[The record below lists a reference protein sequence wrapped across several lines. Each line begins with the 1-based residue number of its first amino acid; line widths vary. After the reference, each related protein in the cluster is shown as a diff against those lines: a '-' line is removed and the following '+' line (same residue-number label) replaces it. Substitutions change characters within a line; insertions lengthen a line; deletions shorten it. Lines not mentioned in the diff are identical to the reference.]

1 MDQFL
6 EFTANHT
13 LMVVA
18 LFVSFFVLVF
28 SELRRKANEVS
39 AVDAASAVQL
49 INSDAAVVD
58 LRSADAFSRGHIVNA
73 RNVPFDEFEGRM
85 ETLSKYK
92 TKPLVVVCDAG
103 ITSNRAV
110 DMLAKAGFESAYSL
124 KGGMT
129 GWQRDGLPIVGAKK
143 TGKKK

>member
-1 MDQFL
+1 M
-6 EFTANHT
+6 EFAANHT

-18 LFVSFFVLVF
+18 LFTSFFVLVF

-39 AVDAASAVQL
+39 SVNAADAVRL

-58 LRSADAFSRGHIVNA
+58 LRSADSFGRGHIVNA
-73 RNVPFDEFEGRM
+73 KNIPFDEFEGRL
-85 ETLSKYK
+85 ESLSSLKS
-92 TKPLVVVCDAG
+92 KPVVVVCDAG

-110 DMLAKAGFESAYSL
+110 DMLGKAGFDSVYSL

-129 GWQRDGLPIVGAKK
+129 GWERDGLPIVGGKK